1 MCHPPASG
9 ARGHRFESCR
19 ARRRKPRKLRGFA
32 FLRTRYSW
40 RAAIFAARPNGG
52 QKLPRFCGR
61 AEASTRLADGPVEG
75 RTVLLALAD
84 EVTVD
89 AGRRGLVVASH
100 GRRIRSAEFPEA
112 HDVSDAGPRACGSGV
127 PAVLLHRSA
136 CDTNSLGASRKP
148 KCSFLGSV
156 ARVRTDSP
164 PGDSRMLRSPVRLPP
179 SVALPPCG
187 WTGSATADGTPGRPA
202 PINPY
207 AEAWAGNRAARD
219 TLIKVRQGH
228 FLGAH

>member
-100 GRRIRSAEFPEA
+100 GRRIDRQSFRRRTTYQTPVLA
-112 HDVSDAGPRACGSGV
+112 HAAVAYRLFSSTGAPVTRIHWALRGSQNV
-127 PAVLLHRSA
+127 P
-136 CDTNSLGASRKP
+136 
-148 KCSFLGSV
+148 FSV
-156 ARVRTDSP
+156 ASLVYAPTARP
-164 PGDSRMLRSPVRLPP
+164 
-179 SVALPPCG
+179 
-187 WTGSATADGTPGRPA
+187 ATAACFARRSVCRPRWRYRLAGGLASPLPTGLPAGRYRLTT
-202 PINPY
+202 Y
-207 AEAWAGNRAARD
+207 AEDWAGNRAARD